1 MGRDYDAILFLSF
14 GGPEGMD
21 DVMPFLT
28 NVLRGKN
35 VPEARMKEVA
45 HHYEMFGGVSPI
57 NAQNRKMIAGLKEE
71 LARLQINLPIYFGN
85 RNWHPML
92 GDTLRQMEAD
102 GVKKALA
109 FVTSAYSSYSG
120 CRQYLEDIQ
129 KALAEN
135 KQTDRLH
142 IDKLRVFFD
151 HPLFIDA
158 NLECIEAALKQFEK
172 PEDVH
177 LTFTAHSIPLSM
189 AQNCQYENQLLF
201 VCRQICQH
209 LQEKYN
215 WLGASEP
222 QWQLVY
228 QSRSGPKSQPWLEPD
243 ILEHIES
250 LKSRGFS
257 KLLVHPV
264 GFVSDHMEIIYDLDT
279 EAKQLADS
287 LQMQMVRSLSSG
299 NSEHFRRLIG
309 ELIEERLKSNA
320 GEDCLKP
327 CLTGA
332 PLPDV
337 CPVDCCSYT
346 PVRPAQTAGSH

>member
-21 DVMPFLT
+21 DVMPFLA

-57 NAQNRKMIAGLKEE
+57 NAQNRKMITCLEEE
-71 LARLQINLPIYFGN
+71 LERRQIKLPVYFGN

-92 GDTLRQMEAD
+92 SDTLKQMEAD
-102 GVKKALA
+102 GVKRALA

-120 CRQYLEDIQ
+120 CRQYLEDIHR
-129 KALAEN
+129 ALSEN
-135 KQTDRLH
+135 QQNDRLH

-151 HPLFIDA
+151 HPLFLEA
-158 NLECIEAALKQFEK
+158 NLDCIEAALQQFDNLENL
-172 PEDVH
+172 H

-201 VCRQICQH
+201 VCRQICGR

-215 WLGASEP
+215 WPGGEP

-243 ILEHIES
+243 ILEHMEN
-250 LKSRGFS
+250 LKKGGVS
-257 KLLVHPV
+257 KVLVHPV

-279 EAKQLADS
+279 EARQLAES
-287 LQMQMVRSLSSG
+287 LQLQFVRSLSSG
-299 NSEHFRRLIG
+299 NSEHFGRLIG
-309 ELIEERLKSNA
+309 ALIEERLKSNA
-320 GEDCLKP
+320 GQECQIA

-337 CPVDCCSYT
+337 CHADCCSYT
-346 PVRPAQTAGSH
+346 PTRPVQTAGSH